1 MILRKPFVRSQWKR
15 GSNSLSVCCLAHIL
29 LLHQALRELAKNITL
44 NTQIPRLFHAK
55 EETCSPIKYMLWAKC
70 TLCVAAMTIHLF
82 IPREGRYCVIFSYV
96 VRKEHW
102 YSQFFINCA
111 CLDSWFSVV
120 LGIAREQLPQQ
131 YFSQLTVC
139 GHVKKIEYPPWY
151 VIAESVSWAS
161 CIQAIL
167 SCVEWFQREECSCFL
182 NCPLLLCSVSFLP
195 DCLCSD
201 HLLRP
206 RDYASKNLFGNRIHR
221 FLSSQVFECE
231 MPSGERL
238 LSFAQVHSTDYKNDK
253 RGSTAE

>member
-1 MILRKPFVRSQWKR
+1 MILRKSFVRSQWKR

-44 NTQIPRLFHAK
+44 NTQIPRLFHVK
-55 EETCSPIKYMLWAKC
+55 EETCSPIKHMLWAKC

-82 IPREGRYCVIFSYV
+82 IPREGKYCVIFSYV

-139 GHVKKIEYPPWY
+139 VIKKKRSTMVCHCWKCLLSLLYSGHI
-151 VIAESVSWAS
+151 
-161 CIQAIL
+161 IL
-167 SCVEWFQREECSCFL
+167 CGMIPKRRV
-182 NCPLLLCSVSFLP
+182 LLFSELP
-195 DCLCSD
+195 SAL
-201 HLLRP
+201 
-206 RDYASKNLFGNRIHR
+206 
-221 FLSSQVFECE
+221 
-231 MPSGERL
+231 L
-238 LSFAQVHSTDYKNDK
+238 LSFISARLSLFWSFTQATRLCIKESVW
-253 RGSTAE
+253 E